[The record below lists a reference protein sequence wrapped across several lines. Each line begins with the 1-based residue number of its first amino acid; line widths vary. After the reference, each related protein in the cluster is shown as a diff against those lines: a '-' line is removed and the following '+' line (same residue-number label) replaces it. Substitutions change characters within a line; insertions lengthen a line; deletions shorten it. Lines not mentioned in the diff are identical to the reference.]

1 MSVFS
6 FIFDKGTTDE
16 ETINLTC
23 VQDFDPYNAPR
34 RVASLK
40 MIDGTAYQDSGF
52 DVTDGTINLSG
63 NLMYQAV
70 LDELNPRYEGSYQ
83 EFDFISMYTG
93 TSEAW
98 LVNWNTFTARPNI
111 FKSQTYTF
119 SVVLNVISKY

>member
-1 MSVFS
+1 MSAFS

-23 VQDFDPYNAPR
+23 VQDFDPYNAAR

-40 MIDGTAYQDSGF
+40 MIEGTVYQDSGF
-52 DVTDGTINLSG
+52 NITDGTINLSG
-63 NLMYQAV
+63 NLMSQDV
-70 LDELNPRYEGSYQ
+70 LDELKPKYEGDYE
-83 EFDFISMYTG
+83 EFDFTSLYSG